1 MPREIET
8 EAEAAEFL
16 TSAMYRKSLYWEQSG
31 SSIYAKFEYEGNS
44 FHFEVGL
51 NSGTIHL
58 QQQVDGKWV
67 DIYTVNK
74 RRY

>member
-1 MPREIET
+1 MTREINS

-16 TSAMYRKSLYWEQSG
+16 TNALDRERLYWEQSG
-31 SSIYAKFEYEGNS
+31 SSIYVKFEDGGDQ

-51 NSGTIHL
+51 TSGTIHL
-58 QQQVDGKWV
+58 QQQVDGEWV
-67 DIYTVNK
+67 DIYTVK